1 MHMTWVMAEWWL
13 VFVKIE
19 QFMSRICRD
28 VFCLRILSDAV
39 WPCPASW
46 LSQTRQWLMYT
57 GQTGWLQCRRWP
69 SAPVAGGTSW
79 IAAGNTTSAG
89 PCSRQTD
96 VRTTSNPWSTS
107 DTLLFRMVRRDE
119 GVGGSPT
126 IQYRHNLE
134 QVQLQVVLTAISC
147 LYADSS
153 LVIVLDQTNEHQTS
167 VPPSTKFVAEYS
179 QWFFWAVSLPSA

>member
-107 DTLLFRMVRRDE
+107 DTLLFRMVR
-119 GVGGSPT
+119 GTKAWGGLRQSNIAT
-126 IQYRHNLE
+126 ILSRFSSRWFWLLFPVCMQTRH
-134 QVQLQVVLTAISC
+134 
-147 LYADSS
+147 SS
-153 LVIVLDQTNEHQTS
+153 L
-167 VPPSTKFVAEYS
+167 F
-179 QWFFWAVSLPSA
+179 